1 MNNEYKKERESLKNF
16 ISLAILFKKNNIKG
30 ISKQKHTNWFF
41 KKINIANALE
51 QEVEKQKIIIKYTSN

>member
-30 ISKQKHTNWFF
+30 ISKQKHTN
-41 KKINIANALE
+41 
-51 QEVEKQKIIIKYTSN
+51 